1 MEDRTHT
8 SEDGITVWTAEAE
21 MSDGILHRERETRWT
36 DWIKLPFVLSL
47 VSGAGL
53 KYLHVF
59 INFSDFWIYSGE
71 QDDGVCDE
79 DDLS

>member
-1 MEDRTHT
+1 MALRFGPQRWRCPTECY
-8 SEDGITVWTAEAE
+8 AEKQ
-21 MSDGILHRERETRWT
+21 RERETRWT

-79 DDLS
+79 DDFS